1 MKYKGRTIKILI
13 VMILFSITFIYN
25 YSNLVSDFQNNAA
38 ARKAAID
45 TDIQMSVNF
54 IDMLTIYGNNYFRDD
69 EAMSNDPSGSY
80 PLLKYRPETDS
91 YHLDAAKDV
100 ATDAVS
106 LKMFGNITGNGEIP
120 NAGASLQNIHL
131 ALSYHDFWYK
141 FYDRFPDIAWIY
153 YTGEND
159 FISMYPWVSS
169 KEFSY
174 KESLKKIPFYSVAI
188 PENNTSREAVWTPVY
203 LDEAGKGLMVTLSSP
218 IYDGDTFMGV
228 VSIDITNRRLSELLQ
243 CPYESYLIDAASS
256 VIATT
261 EKLQVDDRIVSLNEL
276 VDTAKTDPVE
286 IIASKNDTVQI
297 VGNNYIYT
305 STFDNT
311 PWRMIM
317 IESIYV
323 IILKAV
329 LGTMPVILICILLLF
344 TLYEVEKRRK
354 AETILIETANT
365 DQLTGSR
372 SRRYLEQKI
381 SEEICRADRYHK
393 PTSLI
398 IFDLDHFKSVND
410 KWGHPVGDEVLIH
423 VANLTKDTVRDVD
436 TVARLGGEEF
446 AVLLPETSLKGAKVL
461 ADRICTMLNENI
473 HVVAGPV
480 TASFGLA
487 ERRENETF
495 DSWYK
500 RADHAV
506 YLAKEKGRNRVVCD
520 E

>member
-1 MKYKGRTIKILI
+1 MKYKARTIKILI
-13 VMILFSITFIYN
+13 VMILFSMTFIYN
-25 YSNLVSDFQNNAA
+25 YNGLCNDFRNTAA
-38 ARKAAID
+38 SRKADID

-54 IDMLTIYGNNYFRDD
+54 IDMLTIYGNNYFGD
-69 EAMSNDPSGSY
+69 EKAMSEELSELYSM
-80 PLLKYRPETDS
+80 LKYQADTDS
-91 YHLDAAKDV
+91 YHLDAAKDT
-100 ATDAVS
+100 AS
-106 LKMFGNITGNGEIP
+106 INKHGNITGKGAIP
-120 NAGASLQNIHL
+120 ATGASLQNIGL
-131 ALSYHDFWYK
+131 AFSYYDFWYK

-153 YTGEND
+153 YTGEHD

-169 KEFSY
+169 KKFSY
-174 KESLKKIPFYSVAI
+174 REALKKVPFYSVAI
-188 PENNTSREAVWTPVY
+188 PENNLSREAVWTPVY

-218 IYDGDTFMGV
+218 IYDEDTFMGV
-228 VSIDITNRRLSELLQ
+228 VSIDITNSRFSELLQ

-261 EKLQVDDRIVSLNEL
+261 QEVPANDRIISFGEL
-276 VDTAKTDPVE
+276 IQGTKIDPGE
-286 IIASKNDTVQI
+286 IMAANNDTVQI
-297 VGNNYIYT
+297 VGNSYVYT

-317 IESIYV
+317 TESIYTV
-323 IILKAV
+323 ILRSLI
-329 LGTMPVILICILLLF
+329 GTIPVILICILLLF
-344 TLYEVEKRRK
+344 TMYEVEKRRK
-354 AETILIETANT
+354 AETVLIETANT
-365 DQLTGSR
+365 DQLTGSK
-372 SRRYLEQKI
+372 SRRYLEEKI

-398 IFDLDHFKSVND
+398 IFDLDHFKSIND
-410 KWGHPVGDEVLIH
+410 QWGHPVGDGVLIH

-473 HVVAGPV
+473 HAVAGPV
-480 TASFGLA
+480 TASFGVA
-487 ERRENETF
+487 ERHENETF

-506 YLAKEKGRNRVVCD
+506 YLAKEKGRNCVVCD